1 MFHTAQ
7 HTFKHQPGILYVTS
21 SFVGTGINILAYIC
35 WLRYTCRTKY
45 GIIWEFGNHHHPRVA
60 QKNSTFE
67 FSSCTQKLWWCYLRE
82 AQKCLGLVSYF
93 KNDPALCITI
103 FGSVLKEK
111 RLKTVQKVHF
121 FNICWFLIQ
130 KWKTH
135 ETNVHSTILG
145 ECWHEKVALVFGY
158 RHSKSHFWAPEYGHF
173 WPKLQKVPIFRGP
186 KMGLWVSVSKNWGH
200 FFMPTFPQNGGM
212 DICFMRLPLLG
223 EKSANI

>member
-1 MFHTAQ
+1 MERVNPHNPPNGQ
-7 HTFKHQPGILYVTS
+7 GMPHQSPLAPTLLPLLVTRWGS
-21 SFVGTGINILAYIC
+21 WAGWGKPQQLKLLISWGFPHLTPPRGS
-35 WLRYTCRTKY
+35 
-45 GIIWEFGNHHHPRVA
+45 RVA

-67 FSSCTQKLWWCYLRE
+67 FSSCTQRLWWCYLRE

-93 KNDPALCITI
+93 KNDPALCISI

-121 FNICWFLIQ
+121 LNICWFLIQ

-173 WPKLQKVPIFRGP
+173 WPKLQKILNSDNFG
-186 KMGLWVSVSKNWGH
+186 KWILMLH
-200 FFMPTFPQNGGM
+200 
-212 DICFMRLPLLG
+212 
-223 EKSANI
+223 

>member
-1 MFHTAQ
+1 MTPAIHRPLTYHQLRPTKNPLDPTLSPLYDALHHTNQ
-7 HTFKHQPGILYVTS
+7 IFFET
-21 SFVGTGINILAYIC
+21 VGWFEGLTRG
-35 WLRYTCRTKY
+35 
-45 GIIWEFGNHHHPRVA
+45 A

-93 KNDPALCITI
+93 KNDPALCISI

-121 FNICWFLIQ
+121 LNICWFLIQ

-212 DICFMRLPLLG
+212 DICFMRFPLLD